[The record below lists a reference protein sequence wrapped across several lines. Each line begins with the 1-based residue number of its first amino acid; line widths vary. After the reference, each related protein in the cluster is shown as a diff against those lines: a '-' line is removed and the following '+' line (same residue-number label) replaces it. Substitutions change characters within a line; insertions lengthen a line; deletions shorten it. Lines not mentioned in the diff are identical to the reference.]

1 MKKLGT
7 FLHRFGRDR
16 SGATA
21 IEYGLIATF
30 IALAVISSI
39 QLIGTTLITDF
50 YDVVVDA
57 FH

>member
-7 FLHRFGRDR
+7 FLNRFGRDEF
-16 SGATA
+16 GATS

-30 IALAVISSI
+30 IALAIISSI
-39 QLIGTTLITDF
+39 QLVGTTLITDF

-57 FH
+57 FN